1 MAARNAGAGRRRAA
15 GDEPDSGPGF
25 DERLA
30 RLEAIV
36 AELEDGELGLE
47 GAIERYREGV
57 ELLRGCREQLAGFR
71 RQVEEL
77 SEAAEQA
84 LRPYEDDPD
93 AQEGA

>member
-1 MAARNAGAGRRRAA
+1 MDRGREAGEDRLGA
-15 GDEPDSGPGF
+15 GPGF

-77 SEAAEQA
+77 SDAAEQA

-93 AQEGA
+93 AEEGA

>member
-1 MAARNAGAGRRRAA
+1 MAAKQAGARRRGP
-15 GDEPDSGPGF
+15 GDEPPDEPGF
-25 DERLA
+25 DQRLA

-47 GAIERYREGV
+47 GAIARYREGV
-57 ELLRGCREQLAGFR
+57 DLLRGCREQLAGFR

-77 SEAAEQA
+77 SGLAEQA

-93 AQEGA
+93 VEQQA

>member
-1 MAARNAGAGRRRAA
+1 MAAKDAGARRRKSA
-15 GDEPDSGPGF
+15 GEEPEAGPGF

-47 GAIERYREGV
+47 GALERYREGV
-57 ELLRGCREQLAGFR
+57 ELLRGCREQLGGFR

-77 SEAAEQA
+77 SDAAEQA
-84 LRPYEDDPD
+84 LRPYADDPD
-93 AQEGA
+93 ATEEA